1 MFSKRF
7 LLSVIPGKLL
17 IEVQDIY
24 VGDTET
30 IVVTPP
36 RGSTGYISID
46 IDGIT
51 YTEPISNDT
60 AVFNIKGLS
69 ANTYTVEAIYGSLH
83 ATSDQFTVNKIPAS
97 MYNISTKSKD
107 IRQGT
112 DEVIKVW
119 CPEDATG
126 NVMVTLKGVA
136 YTGAIINGTASI
148 IIPDLSAGNY
158 NDGYAYYEG
167 DDKYM
172 PNSAGVNP
180 FTVSKVNSQIS

>member
-1 MFSKRF
+1 MFSKKF

-36 RGSTGYISID
+36 KGSTGDISID
-46 IDGIT
+46 INGTT
-51 YTEPISNDT
+51 YTVPISNDT

-83 ATSDQFTVNKIPAS
+83 ATGVQFTVNKIPAS

-112 DEVIKVW
+112 DEIEGG
-119 CPEDATG
+119 PLQPDGDGADDYATG
-126 NVMVTLKGVA
+126 MAAERILRLRQRDRARRAV
-136 YTGAIINGTASI
+136 
-148 IIPDLSAGNY
+148 DE
-158 NDGYAYYEG
+158 DG
-167 DDKYM
+167 
-172 PNSAGVNP
+172 
-180 FTVSKVNSQIS
+180 